1 MSNKVK
7 YSNTQM
13 EHCRYTE
20 IQIIMYHKVIQ
31 VILNWLGTNT
41 LMEK

>member
-31 VILNWLGTNT
+31 VTLNWLGTNI
-41 LMEK
+41 LMDK